1 MNSHPSIP
9 PELRYE
15 PCLDNIEPYND
26 MERQICDFLFQNVV
40 NVDWRFASP
49 TKVEVEAKLG
59 SIKDW
64 NDDNARLRLP
74 ILTDV
79 VLDPQAR
86 SKFESSMK
94 LDQHA
99 RLNKYLN
106 SAVQQSQ
113 RPDRKPIEY
122 KHLRET
128 DYFYDIPQMALHLL
142 DPLVLDIHNRSG
154 RKGAPR
160 LRVTRDNVTDKIT
173 AVIVKTRLQ
182 DMEVRCPNDEFD
194 FRVSIS
200 LETQWIHQGYEQFP
214 EHLDHGVRTT
224 RSKDRLSYR
233 HQGFLVDLTQV
244 TPFHRPGEKP
254 DRIHELEI
262 EMDVDKLMEEG
273 YKNLNNQ
280 PNQYTDLVHVFLNN
294 VKVVTRAAKAP
305 PAQQQQGGPP
315 R

>member
-1 MNSHPSIP
+1 
-9 PELRYE
+9 
-15 PCLDNIEPYND
+15 
-26 MERQICDFLFQNVV
+26 MERKICDFLFQNVV
-40 NVDWRFASP
+40 NVDWRFDER

-64 NDDNARLRLP
+64 NDDRSRLKLP

-79 VLDPQAR
+79 VLDPHGPR
-86 SKFESSMK
+86 PRFESSMK
-94 LDQHA
+94 SDQHA

-113 RPDRKPIEY
+113 RPDRRVIEY

-128 DYFYDIPQMALHLL
+128 DYFYDIPQMALNLL
-142 DPLVLDIHNRSG
+142 DPIVLDLHNRSG

-160 LRVTRDNVTDKIT
+160 LRVTRDNVTGEIT

-194 FRVSIS
+194 FRISIS
-200 LETQWIHQGYEQFP
+200 LETQWTNPGYEQFP

-224 RSKDRLSYR
+224 RNKDRLSYR

-244 TPFHRPGEKP
+244 TPFTRPGEKSEK
-254 DRIHELEI
+254 IHELEI
-262 EMDVDKLMEEG
+262 EMDVDKLVEEG

-280 PNQYTDLVHVFLNN
+280 PNQYTDLIHVFLNN
-294 VKVVTRAAKAP
+294 VKVVNRAARAP
-305 PAQQQQGGPP
+305 PQQQPH
-315 R
+315 